1 MVTKFTASQ
10 SVEISVPEYSLPI
23 QHYLRQP
30 QRLVHALSDHSRIEQ
45 ISAEVFRLKMRPL
58 TFISLSFQPT
68 VDMRVWAGSNG
79 TIFLRSLN
87 CEILGFEYVNQRFSL
102 NLKGYLSPYSID
114 RGTRLEGNVD
124 LEILVDIPYPLLLTP
139 EPILIATG
147 NSLLKSVLLTIKQRL
162 LRHLLV
168 DYHQWIISQTVA
180 QNIEINSAE
189 LPILNLARTK
199 G

>member
-30 QRLVHALSDHSRIEQ
+30 QRLVNALSDHSRIEQ

-58 TFISLSFQPT
+58 TFVSLRFQPT
-68 VDMRVWAGSNG
+68 VDMRVWAGANG

-102 NLKGYLSPYSID
+102 NLKGYLSPYSINH
-114 RGTRLEGNVD
+114 GTRLEGNVD
-124 LEILVDIPYPLLLTP
+124 LEVLVDIPYPLLLTP
-139 EPILIATG
+139 ESILIATG

-168 DYHQWIISQTVA
+168 DYHQWIISQTA
-180 QNIEINSAE
+180 EQSIEINSAE